1 MITKTFTSANQTN
14 AEGQVVDKIF
24 TITAVE
30 TIEMESQEVLSGTE
44 NIAKIKELE
53 EQRKILQTKIDKL
66 DEEINFY
73 KTLK

>member
-1 MITKTFTSANQTN
+1 MISKTYTTTDQLDV
-14 AEGQVVDKIF
+14 EGKPIDKIF
-24 TITAVE
+24 TITTTESIEYQKQE
-30 TIEMESQEVLSGTE
+30 TLSGTE